1 MISKDGYSIINRYLI
16 INFYNVFWIYWLIG
30 MSEMIV
36 DYWLLEYDDNDNSLL
51 KVTKINNN
59 NILIITINILIV

>member
-1 MISKDGYSIINRYLI
+1 
-16 INFYNVFWIYWLIG
+16 

-59 NILIITINILIV
+59 NHDFSIIKRDKYFNGLIDMEIRM

>member
-1 MISKDGYSIINRYLI
+1 ML
-16 INFYNVFWIYWLIG
+16 WIYWLIG

-36 DYWLLEYDDNDNSLL
+36 DWLLEYNDNDNSLL

-59 NILIITINILIV
+59 NHDCSIIKRDKYFNILIDMEIRM

>member
-1 MISKDGYSIINRYLI
+1 M
-16 INFYNVFWIYWLIG
+16 IG

-36 DYWLLEYDDNDNSLL
+36 DWLLEYDDNDNSLL

-59 NILIITINILIV
+59 NHDCSIIKRDKYFNNLIDMEIRM